1 MKALEVNGLK
11 KSYRDF
17 SLDVSFTLDEGSV
30 TGFIGRNGAGKTTT
44 LKSLFDFVHPDS
56 GEIIFFEKP
65 FKENELFVK
74 ESVGFVSG
82 GANYYPTKKL
92 KTVASVTSRFYPRW
106 DSSLYEKY
114 MKLFL
119 LDEEKRI
126 SQLSAGMKVKF
137 SLALALS
144 HNARL
149 LVLDEPTSGL
159 DPVSRDELAE
169 IFLTISQDEGKT
181 VFFSTHITSDL
192 QRCADRIIYL
202 KNGRIAENSTIDEIL
217 EKYSVINFSY
227 DATPKGIDLI
237 GVRREKH
244 GLSALVRTRD
254 SNTDFPF
261 DISPASLDDIMQH
274 FEHSEDGGVKNEKSS
289 CERI

>member
-1 MKALEVNGLK
+1 M
-11 KSYRDF
+11 
-17 SLDVSFTLDEGSV
+17 
-30 TGFIGRNGAGKTTT
+30 
-44 LKSLFDFVHPDS
+44 
-56 GEIIFFEKP
+56 
-65 FKENELFVK
+65 
-74 ESVGFVSG
+74 
-82 GANYYPTKKL
+82 
-92 KTVASVTSRFYPRW
+92 ASVTSRFYPQW

-202 KNGRIAENSTIDEIL
+202 KNGRIAENSTIDEML

-227 DATPKGIDLI
+227 DSAPKGIDLI

-254 SNTDFPF
+254 INTDFLF
-261 DISPASLDDIMQH
+261 DISSASLDDIMQH

-289 CERI
+289 C

>member
-1 MKALEVNGLK
+1 MMKALEVNGLK

-82 GANYYPTKKL
+82 GANYYPAKKL
-92 KTVASVTSRFYPRW
+92 KTVASVTSRFYPQW

-202 KNGRIAENSTIDEIL
+202 KNGRIAENSTIDEML

-227 DATPKGIDLI
+227 DAAPKGIDLI

-254 SNTDFPF
+254 INTDFLF
-261 DISPASLDDIMQH
+261 DISSASLDDIMQH

-289 CERI
+289 C